1 METAITMENISSIIS
16 ANRQLKLWKEKLGR
30 QTNGQEVQ
38 KLFKGEIMGNTNEGS
53 EKKNKIYQEEM
64 DLKGMWYT

>member
-1 METAITMENISSIIS
+1 M
-16 ANRQLKLWKEKLGR
+16 
-30 QTNGQEVQ
+30 NGQEVQ

-64 DLKGMWYT
+64 DLKGMWFTQT

>member
-1 METAITMENISSIIS
+1 MN
-16 ANRQLKLWKEKLGR
+16 GR
-30 QTNGQEVQ
+30 EVQ

-53 EKKNKIYQEEM
+53 ENKNKTYQEEV